1 MTESTATLTA
11 SENRRALITELEGLR
26 GSRVVC
32 YVLSDRQGATAQ
44 IADDAVRPLYDHLRA
59 IGHCE
64 KLDLFLYSIGG
75 LTDVPWRIVS
85 MIRESAETF
94 DVIVPYRAMSA
105 ATMIALGAD
114 HILMG
119 PKGELGPIDPQFS
132 VSRGREGETPV
143 QDQIAVEDIM
153 SYLRLLRERVGLSDQ
168 AALAAP
174 IAALASRVDPVFLG
188 QAYRAHS
195 HIRNVAR
202 KLMASRTSPTD
213 EQTAGLIVETL
224 AEKTYQHG
232 HAIGRKEAKAI
243 GLPVEIAGDAIET
256 VMWRLLEAYE
266 DLLETRAPVDP
277 ETTLPEDADRATL
290 SLVMGAIESRTL
302 AHRFG
307 GQLHLTRQR
316 QAIPQVSL
324 NLQLGLNLPAGIDQ
338 TMIPADAQ
346 AFLQQLLVEAQKEIA
361 RQVEE
366 EMRKQAPVVGF
377 QGRIQPA
384 GWQADAKWSPSGS
397 V

>member
-1 MTESTATLTA
+1 MIEATTALTA
-11 SENRRALITELEGLR
+11 GENRRALITELEHLR

-32 YVLSDRQGATAQ
+32 YVLSDRPGATAQ

-59 IGHCE
+59 IGRCE

-85 MIRESAETF
+85 MIRESAKTF
-94 DVIVPYRAMSA
+94 DVLVPYRAMSA

-153 SYLRLLRERVGLSDQ
+153 SYLRLLRDRVGLSDQ

-174 IAALASRVDPVFLG
+174 IAALADKLDPVFLG

-202 KLMASRTSPTD
+202 KLMASRTSPAD
-213 EQTAGLIVETL
+213 EQVTGLIVETL

-243 GLPVEIAGDAIET
+243 GLPVVNASEAIEDA
-256 VMWRLLEAYE
+256 MWRLLESYE
-266 DLLETRAPVDP
+266 ELLETRAPVDA
-277 ETTLPEDADRATL
+277 EAALSGEADRATL
-290 SLVMGAIESRTL
+290 ALTMGAIESRAL

-307 GQLHLTRQR
+307 GQFQLTRQR
-316 QAIPQVSL
+316 QTIPQLNL
-324 NLQLGLNLPAGIDQ
+324 NLQLGLNLPPGFDP
-338 TMIPADAQ
+338 TSIPPDVQ
-346 AFLQQLLVEAQKEIA
+346 AFLQQVLVDAQKEIA
-361 RQVEE
+361 RQVEA
-366 EMRKQAPVVGF
+366 EMRKAAPAIGF
-377 QGRIQPA
+377 QGRLQTK
-384 GWQADAKWSPSGS
+384 GWQAVADWSAT
-397 V
+397 

>member
-11 SENRRALITELEGLR
+11 SENRRALITQLEGLR

-64 KLDLFLYSIGG
+64 KLDLFLYSVGG

-168 AALAAP
+168 AARGP
-174 IAALASRVDPVFLG
+174 NCRSREQGRSRVSRPSISGAFSHQERG
-188 QAYRAHS
+188 SQA
-195 HIRNVAR
+195 
-202 KLMASRTSPTD
+202 
-213 EQTAGLIVETL
+213 
-224 AEKTYQHG
+224 HG
-232 HAIGRKEAKAI
+232 
-243 GLPVEIAGDAIET
+243 
-256 VMWRLLEAYE
+256 
-266 DLLETRAPVDP
+266 
-277 ETTLPEDADRATL
+277 
-290 SLVMGAIESRTL
+290 L
-302 AHRFG
+302 AHQPDGRADG
-307 GQLHLTRQR
+307 GPDRR
-316 QAIPQVSL
+316 D
-324 NLQLGLNLPAGIDQ
+324 AG
-338 TMIPADAQ
+338 
-346 AFLQQLLVEAQKEIA
+346 
-361 RQVEE
+361 
-366 EMRKQAPVVGF
+366 
-377 QGRIQPA
+377 
-384 GWQADAKWSPSGS
+384 
-397 V
+397 